1 MQPDP
6 QQKSTIPVKN
16 INTDINTSD
25 SPSGLK
31 YFDPSQRLYVR
42 AVSGTYQRL
51 RRYGGWVL
59 MLLFFLLP
67 WLPYQ
72 GRQAIL
78 LDVEQQ
84 QFHFFATTLFP
95 QDLTLLAWLLIIAAF
110 ALFFITTFLGRV
122 WCGYLCPQT
131 VWTFIFIWFE
141 ERFEGTANQ
150 RRALDKAPR
159 SANKILRKTATHL
172 CWLGFSLL
180 TALAFVSYFVPAK
193 ALYSEFF
200 RAASGGWTV
209 FWVLF
214 FTACTYAN
222 AGWMRSIMCTHM
234 CPYARF
240 QSAMFDRDTFIVA
253 YDSARGEP
261 RGPRR
266 RKVDPASLGL
276 GACIDCDLCVQ
287 VCPTGIDIRQGLQY
301 ECINCGACIDACD
314 QTMQQMGYAPGLI
327 SYTTEHKLAGH
338 KTRLL
343 RPKLLGYGLV
353 LVVMIGL
360 FSANLLRL
368 QPANLEVLRDRNQL
382 YRINNEGAI
391 ENTFILK
398 LQNKT
403 QQPVTYQLAVQ
414 GLPSGVQWLGPQQV
428 QVAPG
433 EVDTIPLT
441 LAVPE
446 GSALSAV
453 QPIRFSATAVNGN
466 DAAVSAESR
475 FFSER

>member
-6 QQKSTIPVKN
+6 QQKPTIRVKN
-16 INTDINTSD
+16 IESTPNT
-25 SPSGLK
+25 SGLK

-42 AVSGTYQRL
+42 AVSGAYQRL
-51 RRYGGWVL
+51 RRYGGWLL
-59 MLLFFLLP
+59 MLLFFTLP
-67 WLPYQ
+67 WWPYQ
-72 GRQAIL
+72 GQQAVL
-78 LDVEQQ
+78 LDLGQQ

-122 WCGYLCPQT
+122 WCGFLCPQT

-141 ERFEGTANQ
+141 ERFEGSANQ

-159 SANKILRKTATHL
+159 SLNKTLRKMAKHL
-172 CWLGFSLL
+172 SWLGFSLL
-180 TALAFVSYFVPAK
+180 TALAFVSYFVPAQQ
-193 ALYSEFF
+193 LYAQFF
-200 RAASGGWTV
+200 LGESGGWTV

-214 FTACTYAN
+214 FAACTYAN
-222 AGWMRSIMCTHM
+222 AGWMRAIMCTHM

-240 QSAMFDRDTFIVA
+240 QSAMFDRDTYIVA

-266 RKVDPASLGL
+266 RKVDPATLGL

-301 ECINCGACIDACD
+301 ECINCGACVDACD

-343 RPKLLGYGLV
+343 RPKLIGYGLV

-360 FSANLLRL
+360 FSVNLLRL

-382 YRINNEGAI
+382 YRINTDGAI

-398 LQNKT
+398 LQ
-403 QQPVTYQLAVQ
+403 
-414 GLPSGVQWLGPQQV
+414 
-428 QVAPG
+428 
-433 EVDTIPLT
+433 
-441 LAVPE
+441 
-446 GSALSAV
+446 
-453 QPIRFSATAVNGN
+453 
-466 DAAVSAESR
+466 
-475 FFSER
+475 